1 MPYCTYAPHYHHAL
15 ARLRASGAL
24 GATEAERFARGHG
37 GRARAVP
44 RSSSSCRA
52 RRYRPPPALPSPV
65 YTTLTRMCHKN
76 FVVMVF
82 VGGEGFRLTATQLL
96 FLLRVDRFAGD
107 FFAAGFFAGDFFA
120 VGFLAGLFAFE
131 AGFAGLFLAAGF
143 LGDAAFFAGDL
154 CGDR

>member
-1 MPYCTYAPHYHHAL
+1 MTLSP
-15 ARLRASGAL
+15 
-24 GATEAERFARGHG
+24 
-37 GRARAVP
+37 P
-44 RSSSSCRA
+44 R
-52 RRYRPPPALPSPV
+52 PSPV
-65 YTTLTRMCHKN
+65 YSTLTRMCHKN

-82 VGGEGFRLTATQLL
+82 VAEGEGFDGETRHNYF

-120 VGFLAGLFAFE
+120 VVFLAGLFAFE

-154 CGDR
+154 CVDR